1 MLGVNPLIAA
11 DNDIAVFIR
20 DIESGLLA
28 AQTISDQI
36 HLGAFR
42 MQREMIEVE
51 KVGQDLLDI

>member
-11 DNDIAVFIR
+11 DNNVAVFIR
-20 DIESGLLA
+20 NVESRLLT
-28 AQTISDQI
+28 AQTISHQI

>member
-1 MLGVNPLIAA
+1 VLGVNPLIAA

-20 DIESGLLA
+20 NIESGLLA